1 MAETKYDIEFG
12 KKKGI
17 DDDDFINHI
26 GKEFAIAE
34 HTKKSRKSVVI
45 ANKEEVWN
53 VQNMVDEADN
63 IVGRTQTYKSPI
75 LASLIERLIGSSWI
89 PSFRFEPQQPDD
101 IFIARNGNRVH
112 DMMLDKGNF
121 MKAAKQ
127 GGFDLFSAGRMYLLK
142 GYKSI
147 KKGGKEVPS
156 VVTWKHL
163 KWENVYH
170 TENNSSW
177 FVLDNDFTP
186 DRLVEEFG
194 EDIKE
199 YDIVEGQP
207 FVDKSSNNRK
217 SLDWDNGNSRIGV
230 MYFYNGVRKQY
241 GIIIG
246 GGKLIYALEAG
257 EDYPIAWIDQWGE
270 GFVPIDMFDASAILV
285 DNVHPLSPV
294 DRTID
299 IWRSYSAMMAAT
311 IARAKKAANPREV
324 IGSIDPVASRRA
336 WEQGEV
342 DRLNGVDIP
351 HFEKTD
357 VEAGSGLVVKTMD
370 VGVNNSNVMSWRDA
384 FIEEIMMSETVNL
397 RSAFDQARTLGQDTM
412 MKQAEISRINDL
424 IETNRYAWKRFC
436 ETNMLML
443 VGVESE
449 FLNTYIG
456 LEDEISAKY
465 DGALADGKV
474 KDVTKDAK
482 DFPFNV
488 VVSINNDNQ
497 ARKEIDILQRTQSLQ
512 TLSQVAPG
520 SKGVIK
526 LAYELARLQNPEL
539 TMSEK
544 DFAPQQEPT
553 GEAGG
558 VGNLLQQQGV
568 ESPEIPTV

>member
-12 KKKGI
+12 KDKGI
-17 DDDDFINHI
+17 QNDDFITHI

-34 HTKKSRKSVVI
+34 QTKDTRKAVVV
-45 ANKEEVWN
+45 ANKEEVWK
-53 VQNMVDEADN
+53 VQNMVDEADVM
-63 IVGRTQTYKSPI
+63 VGRTQVYKSPI

-101 IFIARNGNRVH
+101 TFMARNGNRVH
-112 DMMLDKGNF
+112 DMMLDKGDF
-121 MKAAKQ
+121 MKAAKE
-127 GGFDLFSAGRMYLLK
+127 GAFDLFSAGRMYLMK

-147 KKGGKEVPS
+147 KKGSSEVPS

-170 TENNSSW
+170 TENNRSW

-194 EDIKE
+194 EGIKD

-207 FVDKSSNNRK
+207 FIDKDYNANN
-217 SLDWDNGNSRIGV
+217 SLDWDNGNVRIGV

-246 GGKLIYALEAG
+246 GGKLIYELAVG
-257 EDYPIAWIDQWGE
+257 DDYPTAWINQWGE

-285 DNVHPLSPV
+285 DNIHPLSPV

-324 IGSIDPVASRRA
+324 IGSMDPVASRRA

-342 DRLNGVDIP
+342 DRLNGIDIP

-357 VEAGSGLVVKTMD
+357 MEAGSGLVVKTMD
-370 VGVNNSNVMSWRDA
+370 VGVNNSNIMSWRDA

-397 RSAFDQARTLGQDTM
+397 RSAFDQSRTLGQDTM

-424 IETNRYAWKRFC
+424 IETNRYHWKRFC

-443 VGVESE
+443 VGVESS

-456 LEDEISAKY
+456 IEDEVSAKY
-465 DGALADGKV
+465 GGALADGVIRDVV
-474 KDVTKDAK
+474 KNIKE
-482 DFPFNV
+482 FPFNV
-488 VVSINNDNQ
+488 IVSINNDNQ

-512 TLSQVAPG
+512 TLAQVAPG

-526 LAYELARLQNPEL
+526 LAYELAKLQNPGL

-544 DFAPQQEPT
+544 DFTPQQAPQ

-558 VGNLLQQQGV
+558 VGGLLQQQGI
-568 ESPEIPTV
+568 EAPEIPTV